1 MKVAY
6 ILLAFLILAF
16 GDPVNRHEDRPLAK
30 PVTGI
35 EEPSDSI
42 GLLADQ
48 YLSKLTKL
56 KSFNGTVLLKKEGKI
71 VLRKAYNLPLDSPSS
86 LRVTETSQY
95 DLRSVAKLFAKVSL
109 IDLAHENSLG
119 LDDPL
124 NEFIPDFPNGN
135 EITIKHLLDHSSGL
149 PRELSEGQ
157 MKPIDMSAED
167 VVQLAGLESLEFEPG
182 SQSQYSNV
190 GFQLLYYIIGQ
201 QQGSTFTDF
210 LKENYFEPF
219 RMDHT
224 GSNFIG
230 GSNLKPNYAYGHFLK
245 DDRIV
250 CECEFPD
257 DEMQMGNLYSTV
269 DDLDIFLSSLD
280 DSKYEELRSDNSI
293 SHAGGTR
300 GKRAYVERNFDED
313 YTIIFLANYD
323 EIPFEKLVSDLQAV
337 LLGNEVTMP
346 KEINRSSIAVSPSV
360 LKEYVGTY
368 DVVDAGH
375 LILSIR
381 FENDNL
387 YLYQKDKNNGV
398 LYPETDTVFF
408 GDPTSEESIE
418 FVRDSL
424 GEFYMLLD
432 FQGVRWKGTKISD

>member
-1 MKVAY
+1 MKLSY

-16 GDPVNRHEDRPLAK
+16 GDHVNRTEDRPLAK
-30 PVTGI
+30 PATGI
-35 EEPSDSI
+35 DEPSDSM

-48 YLSKLTKL
+48 YLSKLTEL

-71 VLRKAYNLPLDSPSS
+71 VLRKAYNLPLYSPSS

-109 IDLAHENSLG
+109 VDLAHENSLG

-124 NEFIPDFPNGN
+124 SKFIPDFPNGN
-135 EITIKHLLDHSSGL
+135 QITIAHLLDHSSGL

-157 MKPIDMSAED
+157 MKPIDMSAGD
-167 VVQLAGLESLEFEPG
+167 VVRLAGLESLEFEPG

-201 QQGSTFTDF
+201 QQGSTFTGF
-210 LKENYFEPF
+210 LKENYFEPLQ
-219 RMDHT
+219 MNNS
-224 GSNFIG
+224 GSNFLD
-230 GSNLKPNYAYGHFLK
+230 GSNLKTNYAYGHFLK
-245 DDRIV
+245 DDRLV

-313 YTIIFLANYD
+313 YTIIFLANFD
-323 EIPFEKLVSDLQAV
+323 EIPFERLVNDLQDI

-387 YLYQKDKNNGV
+387 YLYQKEKNNGV
-398 LYPETDTVFF
+398 LYPETETVFF